1 MKASS
6 WVNSFLSGREWTAP
20 ATIVSFTLESEI
32 FSSIGEARS
41 FVYRGLRQLLSAGVV
56 AKDFRGYYRLVQDCG
71 GLSAAEWTTCWMAVR
86 YAVGGQSISTSLLPF
101 ELLSAYWRR
110 WSVGEKARLLSI
122 LNDHLESV
130 RRLTGK
136 SEVYFGS
143 PMFDHKQWELF
154 RRTLDSGQHVEVS
167 LTSGEVLT
175 CVEYDGN
182 YYPISGD
189 QTWWVGCGFPRIKKE
204 VIVTVGSVG

>member
-1 MKASS
+1 MFPS
-6 WVNSFLSGREWTAP
+6 VD
-20 ATIVSFTLESEI
+20 
-32 FSSIGEARS
+32 EARS
-41 FVYRGLRQLLSAGVV
+41 FVYRGLRQLLSSGAV
-56 AKDFRGYYRLVQDCG
+56 AKDFKGHYRLVQDCD
-71 GLSAAEWTTCWMAVR
+71 GLSAAEWDTCWMAVR
-86 YAVGGQSISTSLLPF
+86 YAVGGQSISTSSLPF

-136 SEVYFGS
+136 SEVCFGDRIV
-143 PMFDHKQWELF
+143 DHKQWELF
-154 RRTLDSGQHVEVS
+154 RRTLDSGQHIEVS
-167 LTSGEVLT
+167 LASGRVLL
-175 CVEYDGN
+175 CVEYVGD

-189 QTWWVGCGFPRIKKE
+189 QTWWVGRGFPRIEKG